1 MNNAKYKSLV
11 DKHTPKEDKWF
22 NILKSFVVGGTIG
35 VIGQLIIDFF
45 VKIVDVPKDDAGTY
59 MIITLIFFGSLFTA
73 LGFFDSIVANIRA
86 GIIVPITG
94 FAHSMTS
101 AALEY
106 KREGYVPGIGA
117 NIFKL
122 TGSVILYGVVSAY
135 VFGLIRL
142 LLFGE

>member
-1 MNNAKYKSLV
+1 MDQDKYKTLV

-22 NILKSFVVGGTIG
+22 NILKSFIVGGSIG
-35 VIGQLIIDFF
+35 VIGELIIEFF
-45 VKIVDVPKDDAGTY
+45 RYVVGVSKADAGTY
-59 MIITLIFFGSLFTA
+59 MIITLILIASVLTA
-73 LGFFDSIVANIRA
+73 IGFFDTLVSKIRA

-106 KREGYVPGIGA
+106 KREGFILGIGA

-135 VFGLIRL
+135 VFGLIRM
-142 LLFGE
+142 LLFGG